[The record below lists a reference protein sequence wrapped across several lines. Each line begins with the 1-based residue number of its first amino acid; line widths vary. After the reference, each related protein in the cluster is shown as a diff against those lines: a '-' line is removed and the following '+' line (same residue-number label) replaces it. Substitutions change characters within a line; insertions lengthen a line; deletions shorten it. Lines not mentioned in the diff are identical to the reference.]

1 MKKKGRDR
9 LLRWA
14 LTIIGLGGATGGLIY
29 ARGIVDDLE
38 ENLEVAGAAIETL
51 NSRAGADSLSIAG
64 LELAIDSLE
73 AIPPVIDSIPYPVL
87 GPIRWRLR
95 VDSFP
100 VVDTLRL
107 VRVDSVPVP
116 GPLRI
121 DTTIVYRDRPVFVAS
136 PYKPHPLEL
145 TIGYVAGVITGL
157 ILFNGEEDEE
167 SDMCWRDPDWCD

>member
-1 MKKKGRDR
+1 MKKNRRDR
-9 LLRWA
+9 LIRWA
-14 LTIIGLGGATGGLIY
+14 LTIITLGGATSVLIY
-29 ARGIVDDLE
+29 AGGVVNDLE
-38 ENLEVAGAAIETL
+38 DNLEVAGAAIETL
-51 NSRAGADSLSIAG
+51 NSRAAADSLSIAE

-73 AIPPVIDSIPYPVL
+73 AIPPVVKEVPVP

-136 PYKPHPLEL
+136 PYRPHPLEL
-145 TIGYVAGVITGL
+145 TVGYVAGVITGL